1 MVRYKKQGYLLSFAF
16 LLLVKLLF
24 ATKIF
29 ESVVDLCFVARNLFL
44 FLLKKKKPSKLCY
57 NLGNLK

>member
-1 MVRYKKQGYLLSFAF
+1 MVRYKKQGYLLSFVF

-24 ATKIF
+24 AIKIF
-29 ESVVDLCFVARNLFL
+29 DNVVDLYLVARNLFL
-44 FLLKKKKPSKLCY
+44 FLLKKNKPSKLCY